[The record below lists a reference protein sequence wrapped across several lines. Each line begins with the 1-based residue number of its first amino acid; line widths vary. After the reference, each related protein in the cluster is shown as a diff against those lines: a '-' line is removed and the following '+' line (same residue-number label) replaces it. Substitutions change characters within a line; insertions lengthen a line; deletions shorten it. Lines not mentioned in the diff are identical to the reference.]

1 MSMFPL
7 TVPAFRR
14 RFPRFDWRTGVIL
27 SIVLLGAGVM
37 ASLPRLA
44 QPSAFHHFA
53 DTRAWLGV
61 PNFMD
66 VVSNAPFALASLLGL
81 VNLRRRGRSERA
93 SVAGAMLPL
102 MAIDR
107 MCLVALFVGMGLTA
121 LGSSYYHLAPG
132 NERLFW
138 DRLPMVLTFV
148 SLLATLVAERV
159 SPKTAA
165 WLLGPLLM
173 AGATSLVYWEHTEH
187 MGQGDLRPY
196 FLIEGAALVSVL
208 LVVTL
213 YTARYLP
220 TRWLMLGLGC
230 YAGAVVLEQLDRVV
244 WHLWD
249 GLGVALVSGHTLKHL
264 SAGAGALVLAWMI
277 EARPA
282 RQADLTIRRE
292 MARYTKPRP

>member
-1 MSMFPL
+1 MFPL